1 MKLQKFDLEKALNGA
16 KVVTRDGH
24 EVTQLT
30 KFESVNDDYPVIG
43 VLDNNLQAWTTQGKF
58 NTNHGESDADLFLA
72 VEPQRVWVNVFK
84 GNIGNLYVGFTTYD
98 SKEMAIR
105 CKDNLNPES
114 YIKTIEITD
123 EL

>member
-72 VEPQRVWVNVFK
+72 VEPQRVWVNVYHDNYGEIYAQFFRDETLAISRGKVK
-84 GNIGNLYVGFTTYD
+84 GSN
-98 SKEMAIR
+98 
-105 CKDNLNPES
+105 